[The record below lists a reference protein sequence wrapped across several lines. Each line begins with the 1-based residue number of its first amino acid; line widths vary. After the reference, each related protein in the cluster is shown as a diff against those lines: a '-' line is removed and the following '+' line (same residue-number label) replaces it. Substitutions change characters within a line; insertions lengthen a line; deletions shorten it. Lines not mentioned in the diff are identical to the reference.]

1 MAMVK
6 AEEIALQSK
15 GFQNLSWLRQIGL
28 LVGLAASIAIGIGVA
43 MWSQTPDYRLLYS
56 NLSEQ
61 DANAVSQALQQA
73 GIKYKLSSD
82 ATSIMVPQKDVH
94 DARLKLAG
102 QGLPKGVGAGFEL
115 LDKNQGF
122 GVSQFMEKARYQR
135 ALEGELARTISS
147 INSVR
152 SARVHLAIP
161 KRSAFV
167 RVRKKPT
174 ASVTV
179 DLYAGRSLNEEQVAA
194 IGHMVAASVP
204 DMEVEQVSII
214 DQKGRLLTSP
224 DASGGM
230 RINATQFAHRKQV
243 EDYYISR
250 IEDILTPIMGAGAVQ
265 AQVSAN
271 IDFTVTETTRESYDP
286 EIAAVRSEQTSE
298 EKTSTP
304 IRGAGI
310 PGSLS
315 NQPAAENALPGE
327 DAGAADNETTPESSS
342 RQVTRNYELDRTISH
357 IRAGGAAIKRLSVA
371 VVVDDKVTLNEDGE
385 PVKTPLTDEEIGRLT
400 TLVKDAIG
408 FDGERGDTV
417 SVINSSF
424 SVPEPVEEL
433 PEPSFLESEGIW
445 NIARQALVIGLI
457 GFLIFGVL
465 RPVMRELAA
474 KGKALPQAALPAG
487 YAAADGGELS
497 NDQLTLSGPQQGA
510 PQLASG
516 GDAYETNLNA
526 AKSLAAQDP
535 KRVAQVVNNWV
546 VNE

>member
-1 MAMVK
+1 MALVK
-6 AEEIALQSK
+6 PEEIALQSK

-28 LVGLAASIAIGIGVA
+28 MVGLAASVAIGIGVA

-61 DANAVSQALQQA
+61 DANAVTQALQQA

-82 ATSIMVPQKDVH
+82 ASTIMVPRKDVH

-115 LDKNQGF
+115 LDKSQGF

-135 ALEGELARTISS
+135 ALEGELARTIAS

-167 RVRKKPT
+167 RARKKPT

-179 DLYAGRSLNEEQVAA
+179 DLYAGRTLNEEQVAA

-214 DQKGRLLTSP
+214 DHKGRLLTSP
-224 DASGGM
+224 DSVGGM
-230 RINATQFAHRKQV
+230 RVTATQFAHRKRV

-265 AQVSAN
+265 AQVNADL
-271 IDFTVTETTRESYDP
+271 DFTVTETTRESYDP

-304 IRGAGI
+304 LKGSGV

-315 NQPAAENALPGE
+315 NQPAEENAQPVDG
-327 DAGAADNETTPESSS
+327 AGALQKEALPESSS

-371 VVVDDKVTLNEDGE
+371 VVVDDKIALNEDGD
-385 PVKTPLTDEEIGRLT
+385 PVKTPLTQEEIDRLT

-408 FDGERGDTV
+408 FDSERGDTV
-417 SVINSSF
+417 SVINSAF
-424 SVPEPVEEL
+424 SMPEPVEEL

-445 NIARQALVIGLI
+445 NIAKQALVIGLI
-457 GFLIFGVL
+457 AFLIFGVL
-465 RPVMRELAA
+465 KPVMRELAA
-474 KGKALPQAALPAG
+474 KGKDLPQAALPAG
-487 YAAADGGELS
+487 YAAAGGGELS

-510 PQLASG
+510 PQLGNS
-516 GDAYETNLNA
+516 GDAYESNLDA
-526 AKSLAAQDP
+526 ARSLASQDP

>member
-1 MAMVK
+1 MALVKPEEMV
-6 AEEIALQSK
+6 LQSR

-28 LVGLAASIAIGIGVA
+28 MVGLAASVAIGIGIA

-56 NLSEQ
+56 NLNEQ
-61 DANAVSQALQQA
+61 DANAVVQALQQA
-73 GIKYKLSSD
+73 GIKYQLSSD
-82 ATSIMVPQKDVH
+82 ASTVMVPGNQVH
-94 DARLKLAG
+94 NARLKLAG

-115 LDKNQGF
+115 LDENQGF

-135 ALEGELARTISS
+135 ALEGELARTIAS

-167 RVRKKPT
+167 RARKKPT

-214 DQKGRLLTSP
+214 DQKGRLLTTP
-224 DASGGM
+224 DAAGGL
-230 RINATQFAHRKQV
+230 RITATQFAHRKQV

-250 IEDILTPIMGAGAVQ
+250 IEDILTPIMGVGAVR
-265 AQVSAN
+265 AQVNAD
-271 IDFTVTETTRESYDP
+271 IDFTMTETTRESYDP
-286 EIAAVRSEQTSE
+286 DLAAVRSEQTSE
-298 EKTSTP
+298 EKTMTP
-304 IRGAGI
+304 VKGLGV
-310 PGSLS
+310 PGSLA
-315 NQPAAENALPGE
+315 NQPQADNAQPVEGE
-327 DAGAADNETTPESSS
+327 GAARDGASPESSS
-342 RQVTRNYELDRTISH
+342 KQVTRNYELDRTISH
-357 IRAGGAAIKRLSVA
+357 IRAGGAAIQRLSVA
-371 VVVDDKVTLNEDGE
+371 VVVDNKVTLNEDGE
-385 PVKTPLTDEEIGRLT
+385 PVSTPLSEEEIGRLT

-417 SVINSSF
+417 SVINTPF

-433 PEPSFLESEGIW
+433 PEPSFLEREGIW
-445 NIARQALVIGLI
+445 NIARQALVIGLVA
-457 GFLIFGVL
+457 FLIFGVL

-474 KGKALPQAALPAG
+474 KGKAVPQAALPAG
-487 YAAADGGELS
+487 SAAAAGAELGE
-497 NDQLTLSGPQQGA
+497 DQLTLSGPQQGA
-510 PQLASG
+510 PQLPNA
-516 GDAYETNLNA
+516 GDAYESNLNTA
-526 AKSLAAQDP
+526 RTLASQDP